1 MHDGRPSGERVLT
14 IRTGEQDSQRIVMD
28 TIQCMAA
35 SRYKNL
41 VDALA
46 SDIRTGRLGAGV
58 RLPTHRG
65 LAAREGMAVATATR
79 VYAELE
85 AMGLVSREQGRGTF
99 VRDVAVPAGHG
110 IDQQV
115 VATDAVDLNF
125 NYPSLPGQAD
135 LLRQTLREVATSGE
149 LDSLLRYQP
158 HRGRPQDRAS
168 IARHLRRRGISPDA
182 DQIVVVNGAQ
192 HGLAITV
199 MAALNAGDV
208 VAVDALTYPGF
219 KVLAHAFHLDVEP
232 IPTTADGPDLDAFEK
247 LCATRPVRAV
257 YTQPTLHNPLGWVMS
272 ATDRAR
278 LIQIARHHGPLI
290 IEDAAYA
297 YLVEDPPPPLAA
309 SAPDITVY
317 VSGLSKS
324 VATGLRVGFVV
335 APPSRVPS
343 LERAIRATT
352 WNTPALTTAIACRWL
367 DDGTVDHLEARK
379 RDDAKA
385 RQAIA
390 GQELAGLPL
399 TGHPSSYFTWLT
411 LPDDARAD
419 RLTATLARQRISVS
433 TAEPFTTSKHTPQAL
448 RLALGSTDLDSL
460 RSTLRT
466 VRRVTVE
473 DAYA

>member
-1 MHDGRPSGERVLT
+1 
-14 IRTGEQDSQRIVMD
+14 
-28 TIQCMAA
+28 MAA
-35 SRYKNL
+35 SRYKIL
-41 VDALA
+41 VDSLA
-46 SDIRTGRLGAGV
+46 SDIRTGRLAAGV

-65 LAAREGMAVATATR
+65 LAAREGIAVVTATR

-99 VRDVAVPAGHG
+99 VRDMAAPSGHG
-110 IDQQV
+110 IDLHV

-168 IARHLRRRGISPDA
+168 IARHLTHRGITPDA
-182 DQIVVVNGAQ
+182 DRILIVNGAQ

-219 KVLAHAFHLDVEP
+219 KMLAQAFHLDLEP
-232 IPTTADGPDLDAFEK
+232 IPTTANGPDLDAFER

-257 YTQPTLHNPLGWVMS
+257 YTMPTLHNPLGWVMS
-272 ATDRAR
+272 ATDRTR
-278 LIQIARHHGPLI
+278 LIEIARRHGPLI

-317 VSGLSKS
+317 ISGLSKS

-343 LERAIRATT
+343 LERAIRVTT
-352 WNTPALTTAIACRWL
+352 WNTPALTTAIACRWIE
-367 DDGTVDHLEARK
+367 DGTVDRLEAQK
-379 RDDAKA
+379 RDDARA
-385 RQAIA
+385 RQALA
-390 GQELAGLPL
+390 GRELAGLPL
-399 TGHPSSYFTWLT
+399 ISHPSSYFTWLT

-419 RLTATLARQRISVS
+419 RLTASLARQRISVS

-460 RSTLRT
+460 QSTLRT
-466 VRRVTVE
+466 VRRVAIE
-473 DAYA
+473 DAYT

>member
-1 MHDGRPSGERVLT
+1 
-14 IRTGEQDSQRIVMD
+14 MD
-28 TIQCMAA
+28 TIRRMAA
-35 SRYKNL
+35 SRYKKL

-46 SDIRTGRLGAGV
+46 SDIRTGRLAPGA
-58 RLPTHRG
+58 RLPTHRA
-65 LAAREGMAVATATR
+65 LAAREGIAVVTATR

-99 VRDVAVPAGHG
+99 VRDIAVPAGHG
-110 IDQQV
+110 IDQQD

-135 LLRQTLREVATSGE
+135 HLRQALREVATSGD

-168 IARHLRRRGISPDA
+168 VARHLGCRGIGADA
-182 DQIVVVNGAQ
+182 DQILITNGAQ
-192 HGLAITV
+192 HGLAITI
-199 MAALNAGDV
+199 MATLNAGDV

-219 KVLAHAFHLDVEP
+219 KVLAHAFHLDLEP
-232 IPTTADGPDLDAFEK
+232 IPTTTDGPDLDALEK

-257 YTQPTLHNPLGWVMS
+257 YTMPTLHNPLGWVMP
-272 ATDRAR
+272 ATERNR
-278 LIQIARHHGPLI
+278 LIRIARQYGALI
-290 IEDAAYA
+290 IEDASYA

-309 SAPDITVY
+309 TAPDITVY

-324 VATGLRVGFVV
+324 IATGLRVGFVL
-335 APPSRVPS
+335 APPSAVPS

-367 DDGTVDHLEARK
+367 DDGTVNHLEVQK
-379 RDDAKA
+379 RDDAKR
-385 RQAIA
+385 RQALVR
-390 GQELAGLPL
+390 QELAGLPL
-399 TGHPSSYFTWLT
+399 IGHPSSYFTWLP

-419 RLTATLARQRISVS
+419 RLTATLARRHISVT
-433 TAEPFTTSKHTPQAL
+433 TAEPFTTSTHTPQAI

-466 VRRVTVE
+466 VHQVAVE

>member
-1 MHDGRPSGERVLT
+1 MAAVLPDGWVLT
-14 IRTGEQDSQRIVMD
+14 VRTREQDSQRIVMG
-28 TIQCMAA
+28 TIRCMAA
-35 SRYKNL
+35 SRYKIL

-46 SDIRTGRLGAGV
+46 SDIRTGRLAAGV

-65 LAAREGMAVATATR
+65 LAARESIALVTATR

-85 AMGLVSREQGRGTF
+85 AMGLVSREPGRGTF
-99 VRDVAVPAGHG
+99 VRDIAVPAGHG
-110 IDQQV
+110 IDLHV
-115 VATDAVDLNF
+115 VATDVVDLNF

-168 IARHLRRRGISPDA
+168 IAHHLRRRGITPDA
-182 DQIVVVNGAQ
+182 DRILIVNGAQ
-192 HGLAITV
+192 HGLAVTV
-199 MAALNAGDV
+199 MATLNAGDV

-257 YTQPTLHNPLGWVMS
+257 YTMPTLHNPLGWVMS
-272 ATDRAR
+272 ATNRTR
-278 LIQIARHHGPLI
+278 LIEIARRHGPLI

-317 VSGLSKS
+317 VSTLSKS

-352 WNTPALTTAIACRWL
+352 WNTPALTTAIACRWIE
-367 DDGTVDHLEARK
+367 DGTVDQLEAQK
-379 RDDAKA
+379 REDAKA
-385 RQAIA
+385 RQALA
-390 GQELAGLPL
+390 GRELAGLPL
-399 TGHPSSYFTWLT
+399 IGHPSSYFTWLT

-419 RLTATLARQRISVS
+419 RLTATLARQHISVS
-433 TAEPFTTSKHTPQAL
+433 TAEPFTTTKHTPQAL
-448 RLALGSTDLDSL
+448 RLALGSTDMDSL
-460 RSTLRT
+460 QSTLRT
-466 VRRVTVE
+466 VRRVALE

>member
-1 MHDGRPSGERVLT
+1 
-14 IRTGEQDSQRIVMD
+14 
-28 TIQCMAA
+28 MAA
-35 SRYKNL
+35 PRYKTL

-46 SDIRTGRLGAGV
+46 ADIRAGRLTPGA
-58 RLPTHRG
+58 RLPTHRA
-65 LAAREGMAVATATR
+65 LAAREGIAVVTATR

-99 VRDVAVPAGHG
+99 VRDIAVPAGHG
-110 IDQQV
+110 IDQQA

-135 LLRQTLREVATSGE
+135 LLRQALREVATSGD

-168 IARHLRRRGISPDA
+168 IARHLQRRGITAHPDRVL
-182 DQIVVVNGAQ
+182 IVNGAQ
-192 HGLAITV
+192 QGLAVTV
-199 MAALNAGDV
+199 MARLRPGDV

-219 KVLAHAFHLDVEP
+219 KVLAHAFHLDLAPVP
-232 IPTTADGPDLDAFEK
+232 VTADGPDLDALER
-247 LCATRPVRAV
+247 LCATRPVRAI
-257 YTQPTLHNPLGWVMS
+257 YTMPTLHNPLGWVMS
-272 ATDRAR
+272 AADRVR
-278 LIQIARHHGPLI
+278 LIEIARRHGPLV
-290 IEDAAYA
+290 IEDASYA

-309 SAPDITVY
+309 TAPDITVY

-335 APPSRVPS
+335 APPSTVPS

-352 WNTPALTTAIACRWL
+352 WNTPALTTAIACRLL
-367 DDGTVDHLEARK
+367 DDGTVDQLEARK

-385 RQAIA
+385 RQAVA

-399 TGHPSSYFTWLT
+399 VNHPSSYFTWLP

-419 RLTATLARQRISVS
+419 RLTATLARRNISVS
-433 TAEPFTTSKHTPQAL
+433 TAEPFSTATHTPQAL
-448 RLALGSTDLDSL
+448 RLALGSTDLDTL

-466 VRRVTVE
+466 VRQVVVE
-473 DAYA
+473 DAST

>member
-1 MHDGRPSGERVLT
+1 
-14 IRTGEQDSQRIVMD
+14 
-28 TIQCMAA
+28 MAA
-35 SRYKNL
+35 PRYKTL

-46 SDIRTGRLGAGV
+46 SDIRTGRLAAGV

-65 LAAREGMAVATATR
+65 LAAREGIAVTTATR
-79 VYAELE
+79 VYAQLE

-99 VRDVAVPAGHG
+99 VRDIAVPAGHG

-115 VATDAVDLNF
+115 VATGAVDLNF

-135 LLRQTLREVATSGE
+135 LLRQALREVATSGD

-168 IARHLRRRGISPDA
+168 IARHLRRRGITSDA
-182 DQIVVVNGAQ
+182 DRILIVNGAQ
-192 HGLAITV
+192 QGLAVTV

-219 KVLAHAFHLDVEP
+219 KVLAHALRLGLEP
-232 IPTTADGPDLDAFEK
+232 IPTTTDGPNLDALEK
-247 LCATRPVRAV
+247 LCATRPVRAI
-257 YTQPTLHNPLGWVMS
+257 YAMPTLHNPLGWVMS
-272 ATDRAR
+272 ARDRTR
-278 LIQIARHHGPLI
+278 LIKIARQHGALI

-297 YLVEDPPPPLAA
+297 YLAEDPPPPLVAT
-309 SAPDITVY
+309 APDITVY

-335 APPSRVPS
+335 APPSAVPS
-343 LERAIRATT
+343 LERAIRVTT

-367 DDGTVDHLEARK
+367 DDGTVDHLEAQK
-379 RDDAKA
+379 REDAKA
-385 RQAIA
+385 RQSLAR
-390 GQELAGLPL
+390 QELAGLPL
-399 TGHPSSYFTWLT
+399 IGHPSSYFTWLT

-419 RLTATLARQRISVS
+419 RLTATLARQRISVT
-433 TAEPFTTSKHTPQAL
+433 TAEPFTTSTHTPQAI
-448 RLALGSTDLDSL
+448 RLALGSTDLDRL

-466 VRRVTVE
+466 VRQVAVE
-473 DAYA
+473 DACT

>member
-1 MHDGRPSGERVLT
+1 
-14 IRTGEQDSQRIVMD
+14 
-28 TIQCMAA
+28 MAA
-35 SRYKNL
+35 SRYKTL

-46 SDIRTGRLGAGV
+46 SDIRAGRLAAGV

-65 LAAREGMAVATATR
+65 LAAREGIAVVTATR

-85 AMGLVSREQGRGTF
+85 TMGLVSREQGRGTF
-99 VRDVAVPAGHG
+99 VRDLAVPAGHG

-135 LLRQTLREVATSGE
+135 LLRQALREVATSGDI
-149 LDSLLRYQP
+149 DSLLRYQP

-168 IARHLRRRGISPDA
+168 IARHLRRRGITTDA
-182 DQIVVVNGAQ
+182 DRILIANGAQ

-199 MAALNAGDV
+199 MATLNAGDV

-219 KVLAHAFHLDVEP
+219 KVLAHAFHLDLEP
-232 IPTTADGPDLDAFEK
+232 IPATADGPNLDALEK
-247 LCATRPVRAV
+247 LCATRPVRAI
-257 YTQPTLHNPLGWVMS
+257 YTMPTLHNPLGWVMP
-272 ATDRAR
+272 ATDRTR
-278 LIQIARHHGPLI
+278 LIEIARQHGPLI
-290 IEDAAYA
+290 IEDASYA
-297 YLVEDPPPPLAA
+297 YLAEDPPPPLAA
-309 SAPDITVY
+309 TAPDITVY

-335 APPSRVPS
+335 APPSAVPS

-379 RDDAKA
+379 RDDAEA
-385 RQAIA
+385 RQALA
-390 GQELAGLPL
+390 RQELAGLPL
-399 TGHPSSYFTWLT
+399 IGHPSSYFTWLP

-419 RLTATLARQRISVS
+419 RLTATLARRRISVT
-433 TAEPFTTSKHTPQAL
+433 TAEPFSTSIHTPQAI

-466 VRRVTVE
+466 VRQVAVE
-473 DAYA
+473 DAYS